1 MPISHFRNPASAYY
15 RILIANAATSAL
27 RLHQRL
33 PTMQISVQF
42 LTQLFK
48 EDSCHYLLYSVIF
61 LYVSPNI
68 RILSIINT
76 HCILIVVIKNLI
88 TNSTILIKA

>member
-1 MPISHFRNPASAYY
+1 MFSKNLKTFTNCFLILCFLRNPASAYY
-15 RILIANAATSAL
+15 RVLLANAATSAL

-33 PTMQISVQF
+33 PPMQISVQF
-42 LTQLFK
+42 LSQLFK

-68 RILSIINT
+68 RILLTFKTFIFN
-76 HCILIVVIKNLI
+76 
-88 TNSTILIKA
+88 

>member
-1 MPISHFRNPASAYY
+1 MLTYDIHNIIYLYCRNPASAYY
-15 RILIANAATSAL
+15 RILLANAATSAL

-33 PTMQISVQF
+33 PAMQISVQF

-68 RILSIINT
+68 RILY
-76 HCILIVVIKNLI
+76 ILNKI
-88 TNSTILIKA
+88 TSYNYLNECYNY